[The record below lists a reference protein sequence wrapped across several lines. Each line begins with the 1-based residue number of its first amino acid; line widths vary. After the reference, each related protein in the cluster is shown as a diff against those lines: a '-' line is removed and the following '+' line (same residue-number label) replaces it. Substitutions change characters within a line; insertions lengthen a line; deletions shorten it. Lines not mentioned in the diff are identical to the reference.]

1 MTERYQFHFRHILKD
16 GTVLKEGE
24 KLPVT
29 PASQAAFAKVARIL
43 IEARK
48 WKSPSSR
55 KGEEVRRPRPTLRGG
70 QQRRA

>member
-16 GTVLKEGE
+16 GPSSRGGE

-55 KGEEVRRPRPTLRGG
+55 KGEEVRRQRPTLRGG

>member
-55 KGEEVRRPRPTLRGG
+55 KGEEVEARATLRGG

>member
-1 MTERYQFHFRHILKD
+1 MKKQCEFHFRHILKD

-43 IEARK
+43 IERARR
-48 WKSPSSR
+48 SR
-55 KGEEVRRPRPTLRGG
+55 SRTCCLTPLYREEVKK
-70 QQRRA
+70 

>member
-1 MTERYQFHFRHILKD
+1 MSDLQ
-16 GTVLKEGE
+16 

-48 WKSPSSR
+48 KKQEQNP
-55 KGEEVRRPRPTLRGG
+55 V
-70 QQRRA
+70 A

>member
-1 MTERYQFHFRHILKD
+1 MRQGLPAEKGMEGRDMTERYQFHFRHILKD

-29 PASQAAFAKVARIL
+29 PASQAAFAEVARIL

-48 WKSPSSR
+48 KKQEQGP
-55 KGEEVRRPRPTLRGG
+55 V
-70 QQRRA
+70 A

>member
-16 GTVLKEGE
+16 GTILKEGE

-29 PASQAAFAKVARIL
+29 PASQAAFAKAARIL

-48 WKSPSSR
+48 KKQEQNP
-55 KGEEVRRPRPTLRGG
+55 VACLQGG
-70 QQRRA
+70 SGA

>member
-16 GTVLKEGE
+16 GPVLKGGE

-43 IEARK
+43 
-48 WKSPSSR
+48 
-55 KGEEVRRPRPTLRGG
+55 LRVENIDL
-70 QQRRA
+70 QMEKP

>member
-29 PASQAAFAKVARIL
+29 PLLAATKKEEQHEQAY
-43 IEARK
+43 
-48 WKSPSSR
+48 
-55 KGEEVRRPRPTLRGG
+55 
-70 QQRRA
+70 QD

>member
-48 WKSPSSR
+48 KKQEQNPVAW
-55 KGEEVRRPRPTLRGG
+55 LQGG
-70 QQRRA
+70 SGA